1 MQYLSPL
8 EQKLFWTGI
17 FVFQSSVNR
26 MNLEQWSYN
35 IAERKRRTAM
45 DQFQIYKDIQARTNG
60 EIYIGV
66 VGPVRTGKSTFIRR
80 FMEVISLPQLSEYE
94 QKELRDQLPISGSGK
109 TITTVEPKFIPKKGM
124 DLSLTKDVDIK
135 MKLIDCVGFLIPD
148 VEGSTEQGN
157 QRMIKTPWAEQ
168 EIPFKEGAEIGTK
181 KVIQDHATIGILL
194 TTDGSV
200 GDFPRDSYV
209 QAEREVVHLLKKEGK
224 PFLIILNTKKPYS
237 AETKNLMKQMED
249 NYDTFV
255 MALNCDQLR
264 QEDIVQILENVLY
277 EFPVSEICFQIPK
290 WSEMLSLE
298 HPLKQQLLESAKTVM
313 ERIHTLHDVKKEN
326 YQVTNECI
334 QRVFME
340 DTNLASGC
348 VNLQIDIDES
358 YYYDILSEMTGTDI
372 RTEYDLI
379 HILRDLSQNK
389 EAYRKV
395 ENAVQAVQGKG
406 YGIVMPNRD
415 EIQLEEPE
423 LIRQGNKYGV
433 LIRAHSPSIHMIR
446 ANIETEIAPIVGS
459 EEQAR
464 DLMTY
469 IEEAKTDDNGIWET
483 NIFGKSIEQLVG
495 DGIQNKVNLIS
506 DASQQKLQDTMQKIV
521 NDSKGGMVCIII

>member
-1 MQYLSPL
+1 
-8 EQKLFWTGI
+8 
-17 FVFQSSVNR
+17 
-26 MNLEQWSYN
+26 
-35 IAERKRRTAM
+35 M

-94 QKELRDQLPISGSGK
+94 QKELRDQLPVSGSGK
-109 TITTVEPKFIPKKGM
+109 TITTVEPKFIPKQGM
-124 DLSLTKDVDIK
+124 NLALTKDVDIK

-157 QRMIKTPWAEQ
+157 LRMIKTPWAEQ
-168 EIPFKEGAEIGTK
+168 EIPFAEGAEIGTK
-181 KVIQDHATIGILL
+181 KVIQDHATVGLL
-194 TTDGSV
+194 ITTDGSI
-200 GDFPRDSYV
+200 GEFSRENYI
-209 QAEREVVHLLKKEGK
+209 QAERDLIQLLKKEEK
-224 PFLIILNTKKPYS
+224 PFLIILNTTKPYS
-237 AETKNLMKQMED
+237 AETKKLIAQMEED
-249 NYDTFV
+249 YDAFV

-264 QEDIVQILENVLY
+264 QEDIVRILENILY
-277 EFPVSEICFQIPK
+277 EFPVSEIRFQIPK
-290 WSEMLSLE
+290 WSEMLSTD
-298 HPLKQQLLESAKTVM
+298 HPIKQQLLSAASHIM
-313 ERIHTLHDVKKEN
+313 EHIRTLHDVKKEN
-326 YQVTNECI
+326 YQISDTCI
-334 QRVFME
+334 QRVRME
-340 DTNLASGC
+340 ETNLSNGS
-348 VNLQIDIDES
+348 VGLEMDMDET
-358 YYYDILSEMTGTDI
+358 YYYETLSEMTGTEI
-372 RTEYDLI
+372 KSEYDLI
-379 HILRDLSQNK
+379 RLLKDLSQNK
-389 EAYRKV
+389 EAYKKV
-395 ENAVQAVQGKG
+395 ENAVHAVQGKG

-464 DLMTY
+464 DLITY
-469 IEEAKTDDNGIWET
+469 IDETKNSENGIWET